1 MGLSQIPFLV
11 HPLPEHWCWGA
22 SGLCW
27 GLHFLLLYFLSTLS
41 YLFGFTTISNLMT
54 IKGAPPTQ
62 ATSGL
67 GFRYPYP
74 AAYLTFPLGQP
85 VFVSCLFCPKHKSS
99 TFSLQACAVLPNI
112 PHLSNWPRSIVQIKE
127 SRNVL
132 HSPILS
138 YLRFSSSSQQVPLVL
153 LPKFSEI
160 PLIFTSRFLFLLC
173 GRLDSLKTLLC
184 KIPSSV
190 G

>member
-1 MGLSQIPFLV
+1 MTTYFSSVLWVFPR
-11 HPLPEHWCWGA
+11 
-22 SGLCW
+22 
-27 GLHFLLLYFLSTLS
+27 FLSWFIL
-41 YLFGFTTISNLMT
+41 YLNTDVEVPQASVGGSIFFFYIFSLRYLICYFGFTTIAILMT
-54 IKGAPPTQ
+54 IKGTPPAR

-99 TFSLQACAVLPNI
+99 TFSLQACAILPNI

-132 HSPILS
+132 HSPVLS

-160 PLIFTSRFLFLLC
+160 PLIFTS
-173 GRLDSLKTLLC
+173 
-184 KIPSSV
+184 
-190 G
+190 